1 MKLIR
6 IKQLSQ
12 KRNGGLTKVAA
23 DIGMNVSNLHRCVNI
38 NDMKASDLERVAQI
52 FGVPVSYFF
61 DDETQA
67 EPQHKTPKKSGYVYS
82 STPETSANHLSY
94 KELQTKIKT
103 LEKEIAHLKTAEQV
117 SLRQLEINHNY
128 ITMLESRIS
137 KLLDSKEIKSN
148 V

>member
-1 MKLIR
+1 MYQQQR
-6 IKQLSQ
+6 YEGFRFRACS
-12 KRNGGLTKVAA
+12 A
-23 DIGMNVSNLHRCVNI
+23 DFWS
-38 NDMKASDLERVAQI
+38 ASVL
-52 FGVPVSYFF
+52 FF

>member
-1 MKLIR
+1 M
-6 IKQLSQ
+6 
-12 KRNGGLTKVAA
+12 
-23 DIGMNVSNLHRCVNI
+23 
-38 NDMKASDLERVAQI
+38 
-52 FGVPVSYFF
+52 
-61 DDETQA
+61 
-67 EPQHKTPKKSGYVYS
+67 
-82 STPETSANHLSY
+82 
-94 KELQTKIKT
+94 KT

>member
-52 FGVPVSYFF
+52 FGVPVSYFLMTRRRPSHSTRLPKRVVMF
-61 DDETQA
+61 IHP
-67 EPQHKTPKKSGYVYS
+67 PQKHPPIIFHTKSCKPK
-82 STPETSANHLSY
+82 
-94 KELQTKIKT
+94 
-103 LEKEIAHLKTAEQV
+103 
-117 SLRQLEINHNY
+117 
-128 ITMLESRIS
+128 
-137 KLLDSKEIKSN
+137 
-148 V
+148 

>member
-94 KELQTKIKT
+94 KELQTKIET
-103 LEKEIAHLKTAEQV
+103 LKKEIAHLKTAEQV